1 MKLQKSISRRLRDK
15 EYSKFQVAIPNNFI
29 TQLSWE
35 VGDNLEG
42 KVTTKGLL
50 ICKTEQ
56 KQPQKKLDYDQFK
69 DIVTHTLASL
79 PQGCTW
85 TELRLKAGLTQVTP
99 SPIWV
104 KMMEDEG
111 ILKRF
116 QQPGMSRIIWKLS
129 EERSVPDG
137 PTLNQW
143 LTPAEKTT

>member
-1 MKLQKSISRRLRDK
+1 MKLQKSISRRLGDK

-35 VGDNLEG
+35 AGDNLEG

-50 ICKTEQ
+50 ICKTEE
-56 KQPQKKLDYDQFK
+56 KQRQKKTDYEQFK
-69 DIVTHTLASL
+69 DIVTRTLASV
-79 PQGCTW
+79 PEGCTW

-104 KMMEDEG
+104 RMMDDEG

-116 QQPGMSRIIWKLS
+116 QEPSTSRIIWKLS
-129 EERSVPDG
+129 KEHSASNDS
-137 PTLNQW
+137 TLTDWIAATQ
-143 LTPAEKTT
+143 K